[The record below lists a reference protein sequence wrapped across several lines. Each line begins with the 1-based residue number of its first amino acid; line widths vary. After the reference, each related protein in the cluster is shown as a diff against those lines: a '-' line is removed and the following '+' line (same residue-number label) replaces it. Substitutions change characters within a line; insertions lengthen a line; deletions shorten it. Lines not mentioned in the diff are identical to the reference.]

1 MADKYHVI
9 IKERIKLLFI
19 FLLVLLIILAGRLV
33 WIQVLQSDYYGS
45 MALNQRV
52 RDLSL
57 DTNRGNIYDLN
68 GREFAVNTKRKTVIA
83 FPDQIDDP
91 ANVASLL
98 AGILSIDETNI
109 KSRIERDAF
118 LVYLERKVSEDTYKE
133 IEEMNIPGISYVHED
148 KRLYPQ
154 DNLAGQIVGFAGID
168 NFGLEGIELSYNND
182 LEGVPGRTLQEQ
194 DAVGRSIPDG
204 IMDYI
209 PPQEGNDIF
218 LTIDEISQFYA
229 ERELERAMENTKFL
243 VAQLLL

>member
-1 MADKYHVI
+1 MADKYHVT

-19 FLLVLLIILAGRLV
+19 FLLVLLIILTGRLV

-68 GREFAVNTKRKTVIA
+68 GKELAVNTKSKTVIA

-98 AGILSIDETNI
+98 AGVLSIDETNI

-118 LVYLERKVSEDTYKE
+118 LVYLERRFQKIHIKKL
-133 IEEMNIPGISYVHED
+133 
-148 KRLYPQ
+148 KR
-154 DNLAGQIVGFAGID
+154 
-168 NFGLEGIELSYNND
+168 
-182 LEGVPGRTLQEQ
+182 
-194 DAVGRSIPDG
+194 
-204 IMDYI
+204 
-209 PPQEGNDIF
+209 
-218 LTIDEISQFYA
+218 
-229 ERELERAMENTKFL
+229 
-243 VAQLLL
+243 